1 MPFSGKLRGRLSGD
15 RRLVLLRFGRMP
27 LGLFENGELVPLQ
40 GREVFIVLQLGLAVE
55 DGYLQLVQGI
65 PGSGARRLDLAEA
78 SLQLTGSTGG
88 RAHTAGNPPG

>member
-1 MPFSGKLRGRLSGD
+1 MFDSFSGKLRGRLSGD

-27 LGLFENGELVPLQ
+27 LGLFENGELVALQ

-65 PGSGARRLDLAEA
+65 PGSTRRHDLA
-78 SLQLTGSTGG
+78 
-88 RAHTAGNPPG
+88 

>member
-1 MPFSGKLRGRLSGD
+1 MIVRSVLWEAARPSLRD

-55 DGYLQLVQGI
+55 DGYLPVA
-65 PGSGARRLDLAEA
+65 PGNAVDEIA
-78 SLQLTGSTGG
+78 
-88 RAHTAGNPPG
+88 